1 MKMLMVLMSHQITG
15 FNDKKNLIISQIQ
28 QQITTGYFSLKN
40 I

>member
-1 MKMLMVLMSHQITG
+1 MLMVLMSHQITG
-15 FNDKKNLIISQIQ
+15 FNDKKKLIFSQIQ